1 MMLDRIFII
10 YDVPTPVV
18 KNGSGVYPNKRFQK
32 VIRKMI
38 DAGWAARLGDSFIE
52 ILEIEAL
59 NPILDAL
66 KDVDARYFVLQ
77 GEIIDQKIEK

>member
-1 MMLDRIFII
+1 MMFDRIFIV
-10 YDVPTPVV
+10 YDIPTPVACI
-18 KNGSGVYPNKRFQK
+18 NNHFQE
-32 VIRKMI
+32 VIKKMI
-38 DAGWAARLGDSFIE
+38 DAGWAVRLGDSFIE